1 MPRARQPNRS
11 TSDKRARLLP
21 LPDWRIL
28 VRNPDFKVGKS
39 MLRLLDR
46 VVALAVAGG
55 QWFALPIAILLFL
68 QWPLRDLLGLY
79 SREANDL
86 GQWIFALYVSMSITA
101 ATRARVHLAA
111 DVLARRYSERWRGL
125 LSRLGTAFGLIPWAL
140 FVIVSSWNIV
150 ISSALMRE
158 TFADTQNPGYF
169 VIKLALWLM
178 AALVLIEGVIE
189 LFRTGPRDRGTTT
202 ELA

>member
-1 MPRARQPNRS
+1 
-11 TSDKRARLLP
+11 
-21 LPDWRIL
+21 
-28 VRNPDFKVGKS
+28 

-46 VVALAVAGG
+46 VLALALAGG
-55 QWFALPIAILLFL
+55 QWLALPIAFLLFL

-101 ATRARVHLAA
+101 ATRARVHLATDA
-111 DVLARRYSERWRGL
+111 LARLYPERWRVF
-125 LSRLGTAFGLIPWAL
+125 LSRLGAAFGIIPWAL

-150 ISSALMRE
+150 ISSVLMRE
-158 TFADTQNPGYF
+158 TFADTRNPGYF

-178 AALVLIEGVIE
+178 AALILIEGLIE
-189 LFRTGPRDRGTTT
+189 LFRTGPRDRGAPR
-202 ELA
+202 EPA